1 VVRTHR
7 IGIAFAAREGLTGRV
22 RSYPGA
28 ASLVVAARS
37 SSLRRAELAWGG
49 LVAAEWAHFVAL
61 GVYAYRVGGTSA
73 VGLAGVVRILPAA
86 ALAPFAASLA
96 DRFRRERFLLVI
108 AVVGA
113 SALVVSAIGALA
125 DDRYTVVAAAA
136 IVGISSTLF
145 RPALQAL
152 LPSLA
157 RTPQELVAANSA
169 TSVLESAGTV
179 VGPLAAAA
187 LVATASVSAIFA
199 TGAATLVLS
208 AVLLG
213 RLHVERERPVGH
225 TDGDGPMQ
233 GFREIAAVP
242 GAATLVG
249 LIVAQTFIRG
259 CLNVL
264 IVVAAF
270 DLLHGGA
277 ADVGYLTAAVGLG
290 GLVGAVA
297 GATLR
302 HRLSRAFALALVF
315 WGLPI
320 AALAAAGRLTVGI
333 LLLAIVG
340 AANSI
345 EDVAGFTLLQRVMP
359 DHVLARVLGVVWGL
373 AMGAVALGSAAAAAA
388 VGLFGATSAYV
399 LVGLVLPVLAVAS
412 YRRLR
417 RIDASV
423 PPAERLDVVDG
434 VSIFAPL
441 SLAAKEQIAAQLTGV
456 TAEPGHAVVRAGDAG
471 DLFYI
476 VRDGDLV
483 VETGDQPARP
493 LEGGFFGEIA
503 LLRDVPRT
511 ATVTAATTAHLYA
524 LQRDDFL
531 AAVTGHE
538 RARSAAHA
546 VVSGRLPEPMP
557 GG

>member
-1 VVRTHR
+1 
-7 IGIAFAAREGLTGRV
+7 
-22 RSYPGA
+22 
-28 ASLVVAARS
+28 VAARS
-37 SSLRRAELAWGG
+37 APLRRAELAWGG

-96 DRFRRERFLLVI
+96 DRFRRERFLLVV

-113 SALVVSAIGALA
+113 SALVISAIGALA

-157 RTPQELVAANSA
+157 STPQELVAANSA

-179 VGPLAAAA
+179 IGPLAAAA

-213 RLHVERERPVGH
+213 RLHVDRERAVDDA
-225 TDGDGPMQ
+225 DGGALLQ
-233 GFREIAAVP
+233 GFREITAVP
-242 GAATLVG
+242 GAASLVG

-270 DLLHGGA
+270 DLLDGGA

-290 GLVGAVA
+290 GLVGAIA
-297 GATLR
+297 GAALR
-302 HRLSRAFALALVF
+302 HGLSRAFALSLVF

-320 AALAAAGRLTVGI
+320 AALAAAGRLPI
-333 LLLAIVG
+333 AMLLLAVVG

-345 EDVAGFTLLQRVMP
+345 EDVSGFTLLQRVMP
-359 DHVLARVLGVVWGL
+359 NHVLARVLGVVWGL
-373 AMGAVALGSAAAAAA
+373 AMGAVALGSAAAAVA
-388 VGLFGATSAYV
+388 VKLLGTSTSFVA
-399 LVGLVLPVLAVAS
+399 VGLVLPALALVS

-417 RIDASV
+417 RIEASV
-423 PPAERLDVVDG
+423 PPAARLSVVEG

-441 SLAAKEQIAAQLTGV
+441 SLAAKEQIATQLAEV
-456 TAEPGHAVVRAGDAG
+456 AAEPGSTIVREGGVGDV
-471 DLFYI
+471 FYI
-476 VRDGDLV
+476 VRDGELTV
-483 VETGDQPARP
+483 TVGAAPPRP
-493 LEGGFFGEIA
+493 LEGAFFGEIA

-511 ATVTAATTAHLYA
+511 ATVTAATKARLYA

-531 AAVTGHE
+531 AAVTGHD
-538 RARSAAHA
+538 RARAAADAVASA
-546 VVSGRLPEPMP
+546 RLPQATP
-557 GG
+557 GGLSSGS

>member
-1 VVRTHR
+1 M
-7 IGIAFAAREGLTGRV
+7 
-22 RSYPGA
+22 
-28 ASLVVAARS
+28 
-37 SSLRRAELAWGG
+37 
-49 LVAAEWAHFVAL
+49 
-61 GVYAYRVGGTSA
+61 
-73 VGLAGVVRILPAA
+73 
-86 ALAPFAASLA
+86 
-96 DRFRRERFLLVI
+96 
-108 AVVGA
+108 
-113 SALVVSAIGALA
+113 
-125 DDRYTVVAAAA
+125 
-136 IVGISSTLF
+136 
-145 RPALQAL
+145 
-152 LPSLA
+152 
-157 RTPQELVAANSA
+157 
-169 TSVLESAGTV
+169 
-179 VGPLAAAA
+179 
-187 LVATASVSAIFA
+187 SAIFA

-388 VGLFGATSAYV
+388 VGLFGATSAFV
-399 LVGLVLPVLAVAS
+399 IVGLVLPVLAVAS

-441 SLAAKEQIAAQLTGV
+441 SLAAKEQIAAQLTEV

-546 VVSGRLPEPMP
+546 VASARLPEPMA

>member
-1 VVRTHR
+1 M
-7 IGIAFAAREGLTGRV
+7 

-37 SSLRRAELAWGG
+37 ASLRRAELAWGG

-86 ALAPFAASLA
+86 TLAPFAASLA

-388 VGLFGATSAYV
+388 VGLFGATSAFV

-441 SLAAKEQIAAQLTGV
+441 SLAAKEQIAAQLTQV

-483 VETGDQPARP
+483 VETGDQPACP

-546 VVSGRLPEPMP
+546 VASARLPEPMP